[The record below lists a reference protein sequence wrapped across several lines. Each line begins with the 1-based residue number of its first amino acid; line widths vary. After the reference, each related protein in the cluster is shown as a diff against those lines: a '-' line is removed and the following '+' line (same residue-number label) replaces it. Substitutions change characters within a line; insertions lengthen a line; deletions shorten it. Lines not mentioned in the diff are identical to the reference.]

1 MSASAGSR
9 GGASAR
15 PRSLAVLLILA
26 AGAIGV
32 IASTQTWLTVTIED
46 GARDLLPVSGAAA
59 LPVLAPLSLTALALG
74 AALAIAGTV
83 LRYVFGVLT
92 VVIAVTLGVATGVVA
107 LKAPV
112 AAVVSAVTEATGIAG
127 VEAVDALVTEIST
140 TPWPLITLAACAVLL
155 GAGVLI
161 LATAHRWPG
170 AGRKYR
176 TTAEAAAPD
185 GATTRRTEA
194 IDSWDELSRGQDPT
208 V

>member
-1 MSASAGSR
+1 MSSSGGVR
-9 GGASAR
+9 GGPSVR
-15 PRSLAVLLILA
+15 PRSLAVLLILV
-26 AGAIGV
+26 AGATGV

-83 LRYVFGVLT
+83 LRYIFGVLT
-92 VVIAVTLGVATGVVA
+92 VVIAATLGVVTGVVA
-107 LKAPV
+107 LTAPV
-112 AAVVSAVTEATGIAG
+112 ASVVSAVTEATGIAG
-127 VEAVDALVTEIST
+127 VEAVGDLVTDIAT

-176 TTAEAAAPD
+176 TTAEVVPD
-185 GATTRRTEA
+185 GAATRRTEA

>member
-1 MSASAGSR
+1 MNPP
-9 GGASAR
+9 GAVPPLAAAR
-15 PRSLAVLLILA
+15 ARTLAVLLILA
-26 AGAIGV
+26 SGAIGV
-32 IASTQTWLTVTIED
+32 IASTQTWLAVSIED

-83 LRYVFGVLT
+83 LRYVFGALT
-92 VVIAVTLGVATGVVA
+92 VVIAVVLGLATGMIA
-107 LKAPV
+107 FTAPV
-112 AAVVSAVTEATGIAG
+112 SAVVSAVTEATGIAG
-127 VEAVDALVTEIST
+127 LEAVADLVTAIST
-140 TPWPLITLAACAVLL
+140 TPWPPIILAACVVLL

-176 TTAEAAAPD
+176 TGAEASPQGEAS
-185 GATTRRTEA
+185 RRTDA

>member
-1 MSASAGSR
+1 MSALGQGR
-9 GGASAR
+9 GRASAR
-15 PRSLAVLLILA
+15 ARSLAVLLILA

-59 LPVLAPLSLTALALG
+59 LPVLAPLSLTGLALG
-74 AALAIAGTV
+74 AALSIAGTV

-92 VVIAVTLGVATGVVA
+92 VVIAGIVGAATAIIAVT
-107 LKAPV
+107 APA

-127 VEAVDALVTEIST
+127 LDAVAELVTEISA
-140 TPWPLITLAACAVLL
+140 TPWPWITLGASVVLL
-155 GAGVLI
+155 TAGVLI

-176 TTAEAAAPD
+176 TAVGASPEGTAS
-185 GATTRRTEA
+185 RRTDA

>member
-1 MSASAGSR
+1 MT
-9 GGASAR
+9 AR
-15 PRSLAVLLILA
+15 ARSLAVLLILA
-26 AGAIGV
+26 AGATGV

-83 LRYVFGVLT
+83 LRYIFGVLT
-92 VVIAVTLGVATGVVA
+92 VVIAGTLGVATGVIA
-107 LKAPV
+107 LTTPV

-127 VEAVDALVTEIST
+127 LEAVDDLVTAISA
-140 TPWPLITLAACAVLL
+140 TPWPLITLAACVVLL

-176 TTAEAAAPD
+176 TTAETAPD
-185 GATTRRTEA
+185 GAASRRTDA